1 MNILYNGN
9 NHTLETACTIH
20 ELLEKKGKAA
30 MPIVAKLN
38 GKYIPRKDMKTVL
51 LNEGDNLHLILFMG
65 GG

>member
-9 NHTLETACTIH
+9 THTLEAPCTIH
-20 ELLEKKGKAA
+20 ELLEQKGKSA
-30 MPIVAKLN
+30 MPMMAKLN
-38 GKYIPRKDMKTVL
+38 GKYIPRKDIKTVL